1 MGNFNFDYDPD
12 LIREAAEALVPS
24 DSPTPCAAV
33 RYQRAGIEF
42 YAETYACEF
51 MGEFEEWWEQYARD
65 GDGNAPKFCE
75 LTNEQV
81 HSLLASVALYH
92 ESADQAYFEDEWR
105 QRIEHV
111 FEDDIDAGSL
121 GVLG

>member
-1 MGNFNFDYDPD
+1 MSNFEFDYDPE
-12 LIREAAEALVPS
+12 LIREAAERLVPS

-33 RYQRAGIEF
+33 RYQRAGIEY
-42 YAETYACEF
+42 YAETYAHEF
-51 MGEFEEWWEQYARD
+51 MGEFEDWWEDSVARD
-65 GDGNAPKFCE
+65 GSAPHFWE
-75 LTNEQV
+75 LANDQV

-105 QRIEHV
+105 QRIELV
-111 FEDDIDAGSL
+111 FEDDIDVGSL